1 MQRVFR
7 IAFREYTT
15 RIRESIRRF
24 SNMYFTYYSNT
35 KISPSHQIQGDSGG
49 PLTCAEGHLVGITS
63 FGAAAGCEAGYPDAF
78 TRVSY
83 FRDWIREKT
92 GV

>member
-1 MQRVFR
+1 MQCKIF
-7 IAFREYTT
+7 IGKK
-15 RIRESIRRF
+15 
-24 SNMYFTYYSNT
+24 MQFTYYANI
-35 KISPSHQIQGDSGG
+35 KFSPSHQIQGDSGG